1 METLRVMIVAAV
13 LVALSANPM
22 LAAMLQCRCTDAK
35 GFLCLSRAES
45 ESEASSHA
53 CCATKEASKAVSQPD
68 SQQPPPSRVGCCCL
82 QAPAAVP
89 AVAGKFSGPK
99 IEKHPFDDVVG
110 RPNQVLAGLGVDRNL
125 PTDNFFSTGP
135 PLLALYCIWLK

>member
-13 LVALSANPM
+13 LVALAANPM
-22 LAAMLQCRCTDAK
+22 LAAMLQCRCTDAQ

-53 CCATKEASKAVSQPD
+53 CCATKEASKAVSPPD

-82 QAPAAVP
+82 QAPAAIPVMN
-89 AVAGKFSGPK
+89 GKSPGPK
-99 IEKHPFDDVVG
+99 IEKHPFDCVTCQ
-110 RPNQVLAGLGVDRNL
+110 PNQSLVGLWVDRGV